1 MLVAPV
7 KDLDVQVELAMLGER
22 MPEMLGQLDGKRPDS
37 VARVP
42 DFINEVR
49 AARQIDHGA
58 GQRLVHRRVS
68 RAVALYAFFV
78 AERFGERPA
87 QTDRRVLDRM
97 AVINLQIALARD
109 FEVEKPVAR
118 EQVEHV
124 VEERN
129 AGRDCAF
136 SLPVEVELEMDVSL
150 FGRALDFSLTRHK
163 KKSPS
168 KRRSICRSLQARRR

>member
-1 MLVAPV
+1 MFR
-7 KDLDVQVELAMLGER
+7 ER
-22 MPEMLGQLDGKRPDS
+22 TPEMLGQLDRKCPDS

-78 AERFGERPA
+78 AESFGERLA

-97 AVINLQIALARD
+97 VVINLQIALARD

-118 EQVEHV
+118 EQFEHV

-129 AGRDCAF
+129 AGRDRAF
-136 SLPVEVELEMDVSL
+136 ALAVEVELETDVRL
-150 FGRALDFSLTRHK
+150 FGSALDFSLTRHK

-168 KRRSICRSLQARRR
+168 KRLSICRS